1 MSNVVPLRRMADGLA
16 NMFSRLG
23 TGADRNTQS
32 FYSVPLVTQ
41 PQAEAAYRSSWL
53 ARKIHDLP
61 PFEMTREGRDWQATK
76 EQIEALEATEKRI
89 KLWPKIR
96 QALTTARLHGGAALI
111 VGVRTG
117 GSADPSLPLD
127 VTRVGKDGL
136 RYAFVVSK
144 HQLSAPF
151 GMETDPES
159 DFFGQPAMYEI
170 QGAKA
175 QRLRVHPSRVF
186 PFHGAPLLPG
196 MVSLSALDSF
206 WGDPLLVSI
215 KSAIDN
221 SETSQAA
228 VAALLHEM
236 KLDVIS
242 IPGLTEQLGTT
253 EGEKAIAGR
262 VEAINL
268 LKSMFNALLLDGGE
282 VDGQTGKAIGGE
294 TWETRQLSFAQ
305 HPELLRQFL
314 GIVAGASDIPVTRLM
329 GEAPGGLN
337 STGKGEQDD
346 FERMIS
352 AKQGAE
358 ITPVLTPLDEIL
370 LRSAL
375 GTRPPEIYWE
385 YAPLRPVDETQAS
398 ENEKREAETVSILQ
412 TTGLVPSVA
421 LAKAAQNRMVESGRW
436 PGLDKA
442 LEEAEAA
449 GKLPATI
456 AGEEGTDV
464 NGDPKPE
471 PPALPAPGDQ
481 PAANDNPRAREQA
494 AERLAKGGTVTR
506 DHAIALI
513 ADAAPRSLYARRDL
527 LNWREVDEHYKK
539 QGFETTV
546 GAAMHA
552 TIVHSRTPVDWLK
565 VGESWDY
572 RGDDGKL
579 TVQPGGA
586 RITEPLGD
594 KGAVVLLFASGNLSY
609 RHEEMLRAGAQSD
622 YSEFTPHVTI
632 SYKAPEGVDL
642 RTVEPFRG
650 KLEFGPEIFEEVV
663 DDWQSSIREA

>member
-1 MSNVVPLRRMADGLA
+1 MGNVVPLRRFRDGLA
-16 NMFSRLG
+16 NLFSRLG
-23 TGADRNTQS
+23 TSHDRNTQS
-32 FYSVPLVTQ
+32 FYSVPIVTQ

-76 EQIEALEATEKRI
+76 EQIEALETTEKRI
-89 KLWPKIR
+89 NLWPKLR
-96 QALTTARLHGGAALI
+96 QALTVARLHGGGALI

-127 VTRVGKDGL
+127 VSRVQKDGL
-136 RYAFVVSK
+136 RYAFVASK

-151 GMETDPES
+151 GMDNDPES

-186 PFHGAPLLPG
+186 PFHGSPLLPG
-196 MVSLSALDSF
+196 MLTMSALDAF

-228 VAALLHEM
+228 VATLLHEM

-242 IPGLTEQLGTT
+242 MPGLTEQIST
-253 EGEKAIAGR
+253 EENEGVVAAR
-262 VEAINL
+262 VEAINTF
-268 LKSMFNALLLDGGE
+268 KSMFNALLLDGGDE
-282 VDGQTGKAIGGE
+282 DGNGKE
-294 TWETRQLSFAQ
+294 EWETRQLSFAQ

-314 GIVAGASDIPVTRLM
+314 GIVAGAADIPVTRLM
-329 GEAPGGLN
+329 GEAPGGLQ

-346 FERMIS
+346 FDRMIG

-358 ITPVLTPLDEIL
+358 ITPALTRLDEIL
-370 LRSAL
+370 IRSAL
-375 GTRPPEIYWE
+375 GMRPPEIYWE
-385 YAPLRPVDETQAS
+385 YAPLRPVDEGAAS
-398 ENEKREAETVSILQ
+398 EIEKREAETVLVYQ
-412 TTGLVPSVA
+412 QTGLVPSVA

-449 GKLPATI
+449 GRLPSTI

-464 NGDPKPE
+464 NGEEKPT
-471 PPALPAPGDQ
+471 PPALPAPGEQ
-481 PAANDNPRAREQA
+481 PPANDNGQRSQAASRLEQA
-494 AERLAKGGTVTR
+494 GTVAR
-506 DHAIALI
+506 DQAIALI
-513 ADAAPRSLYARRDL
+513 ADAAPRTLYARRDL
-527 LNWREVDEHYKK
+527 LNWKEVDEHYRR

-552 TIVHSRTPVDWLK
+552 TIIHSRQPVDWLK

-579 TVQPGGA
+579 IVQPGGA

-594 KGAVVLLFASGNLSY
+594 KGAVVLLFSSGNLAY
-609 RHEEMLRAGAQSD
+609 RHEEMVRAGAQSD
-622 YSEFTPHVTI
+622 YSEYQPHVTI
-632 SYKAPEGVDL
+632 TYKRPDGLDL
-642 RTVEPFRG
+642 RTVEPYRG
-650 KLEFGPEIFEEVV
+650 KLEFGPEIFEEVK
-663 DDWQSSIREA
+663 DDWQNSIRET

>member
-23 TGADRNTQS
+23 TGADRNTHS

-76 EQIEALEATEKRI
+76 EQIELLEATEKRV

-111 VGVRTG
+111 IGVRTG
-117 GSADPSLPLD
+117 GSADPSQPLD

-136 RYAFVVSK
+136 RYAFVASK
-144 HQLSAPF
+144 HQLSAPM

-170 QGAKA
+170 RGAKG
-175 QRLRVHPSRVF
+175 QSLRVHPSRVF

-196 MVSLSALDSF
+196 MVSLSALDAF

-228 VAALLHEM
+228 VATLLHEM
-236 KLDVIS
+236 KLDVVS
-242 IPGLTEQLGTT
+242 IPGLTEQIGTA
-253 EGEKAIAGR
+253 EGEALIAKR
-262 VEAINL
+262 VEAMNL

-282 VDGQTGKAIGGE
+282 VDGNGKALGGE
-294 TWETRQLSFAQ
+294 KWETRQLSFAQ

-314 GIVAGASDIPVTRLM
+314 GIVGGAADIPVTRLL
-329 GEAPGGLN
+329 GESPGGLN

-346 FERMIS
+346 FERMIG
-352 AKQGAE
+352 ARQGAE

-375 GTRPPEIYWE
+375 GSRPPEIYWE

-398 ENEKREAETVSILQ
+398 ENEKREAETVSIYA

-421 LAKAAQNRMVESGRW
+421 LAAAAQNRMVESGRW

-464 NGDPKPE
+464 NGEAKPE
-471 PPALPAPGDQ
+471 PEPV
-481 PAANDNPRAREQA
+481 ANDNERAQA
-494 AERLAKGGTVTR
+494 AGRLEQRGTVTR
-506 DHAIALI
+506 DQALTLI
-513 ADAAPRSLYARRDL
+513 ADAAPRSLYVRRDL
-527 LNWREVDEHYKK
+527 LNWGEVDAWAKK
-539 QGFETTV
+539 QGFKVTV
-546 GAAMHA
+546 GKAMHV
-552 TIVHSRTPVDWLK
+552 TLIHSRAQVDWVK
-565 VGESWDY
+565 VGSDY
-572 RGDDGKL
+572 WGGDDDGKL
-579 TVQPGGA
+579 TVPPGGA
-586 RITEPLGD
+586 RIVEPLGD
-594 KGAVVLLFASGNLSY
+594 KGAIVLLFNSSPLAY
-609 RHEEMLRAGAQSD
+609 RHESLKEAGAQSD
-622 YSEFTPHVTI
+622 FPEYQPHVTI
-632 SYKAPEGVDL
+632 TYDRPEGLDL
-642 RTVEPFRG
+642 RAIEPFRG
-650 KLEFGPEIFEEVV
+650 KLEFGPEIFEEV
-663 DDWQSSIREA
+663 DDNWSSNIREA

>member
-1 MSNVVPLRRMADGLA
+1 MGNVVPLRRFADGLA
-16 NMFSRLG
+16 NLFSRLG
-23 TGADRNTQS
+23 TSSDRNTQS
-32 FYSVPLVTQ
+32 FYTVPLVTQ

-76 EQIEALEATEKRI
+76 EQIELLEATEKRVN
-89 KLWPKIR
+89 LWPKIR
-96 QALTTARLHGGAALI
+96 QALTVARLHGGAALI

-127 VTRVGKDGL
+127 VSRVGKDGL
-136 RYAFVVSK
+136 RYAFVASK

-151 GMETDPES
+151 GMDNDPES

-186 PFHGAPLLPG
+186 PFHGSPLLPG
-196 MVSLSALDSF
+196 MLTMSALDAF

-228 VAALLHEM
+228 VATLLHEM

-242 IPGLTEQLGTT
+242 MPGLTEQIST
-253 EGEKAIAGR
+253 EENEGVVAAR
-262 VEAINL
+262 VQAINTF
-268 LKSMFNALLLDGGE
+268 KSMFSALLLDGGDE
-282 VDGQTGKAIGGE
+282 DGNGKE
-294 TWETRQLSFAQ
+294 EWETRQLSFAQ

-314 GIVAGASDIPVTRLM
+314 GIVAGAADIPVTRLM
-329 GEAPGGLN
+329 GEAPGGLQ

-346 FERMIS
+346 FDRMIG

-358 ITPVLTPLDEIL
+358 ITPVFTRLDEIL
-370 LRSAL
+370 IRSAL
-375 GTRPPEIYWE
+375 GTRPPEVYWE
-385 YAPLRPVDETQAS
+385 FSPLRPVDEAAAS
-398 ENEKREAETVSILQ
+398 EIEKREAETVLVYQ
-412 TTGLVPSVA
+412 QTGLVPSVA

-449 GKLPATI
+449 GKLPSTI
-456 AGEEGTDV
+456 AGEE
-464 NGDPKPE
+464 KP
-471 PPALPAPGDQ
+471 PAPALPSPGEQ
-481 PAANDNPRAREQA
+481 PPANDNGARGRAASRLEQA
-494 AERLAKGGTVTR
+494 GTVAR
-506 DHAIALI
+506 DQAIALI
-513 ADAAPRSLYARRDL
+513 ADAAPRTLYARRDL
-527 LNWREVDEHYKK
+527 LNWKEVDEHYRK

-552 TIVHSRTPVDWLK
+552 TIIHSRQPVDWLK

-579 TVQPGGA
+579 IVQPGGA

-594 KGAVVLLFASGNLSY
+594 KGAVVLLFSSGNLSY
-609 RHEEMLRAGAQSD
+609 RHEEMVRAGAQSD
-622 YSEFTPHVTI
+622 YSEFQPHVTI
-632 SYKAPEGVDL
+632 TYKRPDGLDL

-650 KLEFGPEIFEEVV
+650 KLEFGPEIFEEVK
-663 DDWQSSIREA
+663 DDWQASISEA

>member
-1 MSNVVPLRRMADGLA
+1 MGNVVPLRRMADSLA

-32 FYSVPLVTQ
+32 HYCVPLVTQ

-76 EQIEALEATEKRI
+76 EQIELLEATEKRI
-89 KLWPKIR
+89 NLWPKIR

-136 RYAFVVSK
+136 RYTFVASK
-144 HQLSAPF
+144 HQLLAPF

-170 QGAKA
+170 RGAKGQA
-175 QRLRVHPSRVF
+175 LRVHPSRVF

-196 MVSLSALDSF
+196 MVSLSAIDAF

-228 VAALLHEM
+228 VATLLHEM

-242 IPGLTEQLGTT
+242 IPGLTEQLGTV
-253 EGEKAIAGR
+253 EGEALIAKR

-314 GIVAGASDIPVTRLM
+314 SIVGGAADIPATRLLS
-329 GEAPGGLN
+329 ESPGGLN

-346 FERMIS
+346 FDRMIS

-398 ENEKREAETVSILQ
+398 ENEKREAETVSIYQ
-412 TTGLVPSVA
+412 ATGLMPSVA
-421 LAKAAQNRMVESGRW
+421 LAQAAQNRMVESGRW

-464 NGDPKPE
+464 NGEAKPE
-471 PPALPAPGDQ
+471 RAPV
-481 PAANDNPRAREQA
+481 ANDNERAQA

-527 LNWREVDEHYKK
+527 LNWREVDEHYKA

-565 VGESWDY
+565 VGEQWDF

-579 TVQPGGA
+579 IVQPGGA

-650 KLEFGPEIFEEVV
+650 KLEFGPEIFEEVK
-663 DDWQSSIREA
+663 DDWLNSVVEA

>member
-1 MSNVVPLRRMADGLA
+1 MGNVVPLRRMADGLA

-61 PFEMTREGRDWQATK
+61 PFEMTREGRDWQAQK
-76 EQIEALEATEKRI
+76 EQIELLEATEKRI

-117 GSADPSLPLD
+117 GSADPSQPLD

-136 RYAFVVSK
+136 RYAFVASK

-170 QGAKA
+170 RGAKG
-175 QRLRVHPSRVF
+175 QSLRVHPSRVF

-196 MVSLSALDSF
+196 MVSLSALDAF

-253 EGEKAIAGR
+253 EGEALIAKR
-262 VEAINL
+262 VEAVNL

-329 GEAPGGLN
+329 GESPGGMN

-375 GTRPPEIYWE
+375 GTRPPEVYWE
-385 YAPLRPVDETQAS
+385 YAPLRPVDATQAS
-398 ENEKREAETVSILQ
+398 ENEKREAETVSIIQ

-442 LEEAEAA
+442 IEEAEAA

-464 NGDPKPE
+464 NGEPKPE
-471 PPALPAPGDQ
+471 PVLPAPGDD
-481 PAANDNPRAREQA
+481 PAANDNPRARTQA
-494 AERLAKGGTVTR
+494 AERLAKRGTVTR

-513 ADAAPRSLYARRDL
+513 ADATPRSLYVRRDL
-527 LNWREVDEHYKK
+527 LNWAAVDAHYKA
-539 QGFETTV
+539 QGLTTTLA
-546 GAAMHA
+546 AAMHA
-552 TIVHSRTPVDWLK
+552 TVIHSRTPVDWLK
-565 VGESWDY
+565 VGESW
-572 RGDDGKL
+572 GSDDG
-579 TVQPGGA
+579 TVTIAPGGP
-586 RITEPLGD
+586 RLHERFD
-594 KGAVVLLFASGNLSY
+594 KGAVVLLFVSGNMSY
-609 RHEEMLRAGAQSD
+609 RNEDMKRAGAQSD
-622 YSEFTPHVTI
+622 HAEYQPHVTLT
-632 SYKAPEGVDL
+632 YALPDGVDW
-642 RTVEPFRG
+642 RTIEPYRG
-650 KLEFGPEIFEEVV
+650 KLEFGPEIFEEV
-663 DDWQSSIREA
+663 DDNWQSSIAEA

>member
-1 MSNVVPLRRMADGLA
+1 MGNAAPLRRFADGVA
-16 NMFSRLG
+16 NLFSRLG

-32 FYSVPLVTQ
+32 FYTVPIVTQ

-61 PFEMTREGRDWQATK
+61 PFEMTREGRDWQAAK
-76 EQIEALEATEKRI
+76 EQIELLEATEKRI
-89 KLWPKIR
+89 SLWPKIR
-96 QALTTARLHGGAALI
+96 QALTVARLHGGSALI

-127 VTRVGKDGL
+127 VTRIGKDGL
-136 RYAFVVSK
+136 RYAFVASR

-159 DFFGQPAMYEI
+159 DFYGQPAMYEI
-170 QGAKA
+170 RGSKGQS
-175 QRLRVHPSRVF
+175 LRIHPSRVF

-196 MVSLSALDSF
+196 MVSLSALDTF

-228 VAALLHEM
+228 VATLLHEM

-242 IPGLTEQLGTT
+242 IPGLTEQISTDEN
-253 EGEKAIAGR
+253 EGALAGR
-262 VEAINL
+262 IEAINR
-268 LKSMFNALLLDGGE
+268 LKSMFNALLLDGGDD
-282 VDGQTGKAIGGE
+282 DGNGKE
-294 TWETRQLSFAQ
+294 EWETRQLSFAQ

-329 GEAPGGLN
+329 GESPGGMN

-346 FERMIS
+346 FDRMIG

-358 ITPVLTPLDEIL
+358 ITPVLTGLDEIL

-375 GTRPPEIYWE
+375 GSRPPEVYWE
-385 YAPLRPVDETQAS
+385 FSPLRPVDEAQAS
-398 ENEKREAETVSILQ
+398 EIEKREAETVETYTRTALIPNS
-412 TTGLVPSVA
+412 A

-442 LEEAEAA
+442 LEEAEKA
-449 GKLPATI
+449 GDLPGAI
-456 AGEEGTDV
+456 AGEEA
-464 NGDPKPE
+464 DPNAKPDAEE
-471 PPALPAPGDQ
+471 PPA
-481 PAANDNPRAREQA
+481 NDNERTQA
-494 AERLAKGGTVTR
+494 ASRLEQGGTVTR
-506 DHAIALI
+506 DQAIALI
-513 ADAAPRSLYARRDL
+513 ADAAPRPLYARRDL
-527 LNWREVDEHYKK
+527 LNRAEFDAWAKRV
-539 QGFETTV
+539 GFETTTESPHV
-546 GAAMHA
+546 
-552 TIVHSRTPVDWLK
+552 TIIHSRTPIDWMK
-565 VGESWDY
+565 VGESWDH

-579 TVQPGGA
+579 TIQPGGA
-586 RITEPLGD
+586 RIVEKLGD

-609 RHEEMLRAGAQSD
+609 RHEEMVRAGAQSD
-622 YSEFTPHVTI
+622 YSEYQPHVTI
-632 SYKAPEGVDL
+632 TYKAPEGLDL
-642 RTVEPFRG
+642 RTVEPYRG
-650 KLEFGPEIFEEVV
+650 ALEFGPEIFEEVV
-663 DDWQSSIREA
+663 DGWETTVTEA